1 MREGGWRDWVDGCS
15 GVDEC
20 NKRGAGAKMGPE
32 GQKNRGDEILV
43 ECGEKLVASVVCVSV
58 CLFVQIRAFICMCG
72 SCMRACDCLD
82 VRTKGRPL
90 PFFFF
95 SFFFPSLSSPQSQSW
110 RKREGVGGLRKR
122 AG

>member
-1 MREGGWRDWVDGCS
+1 MESEHPGEGEGGKKDEGGRMEGLGGWVFWG
-15 GVDEC
+15 
-20 NKRGAGAKMGPE
+20 RKMGPE
-32 GQKNRGDEILV
+32 GQKNRGDEILL
-43 ECGEKLVASVVCVSV
+43 EWGEKLVSSVVCVSV

-95 SFFFPSLSSPQSQSW
+95 FLSFFLHSRLP
-110 RKREGVGGLRKR
+110 RVK
-122 AG
+122 AGAKGRVSED